1 MPQNV
6 TITLSTP
13 IEGHGAPITQLVFRP
28 PVWRDIVKV
37 GEPFTVHRSADGV
50 AFFADNPDSFAHY
63 LEVCLVEPKEYS
75 LVESQVGPADTIK
88 AKEVIRDFFIPAAP
102 EGGGSKKS
110 QTSSSSSSAGS
121 PAA

>member
-1 MPQNV
+1 MPKTV
-6 TITLSTP
+6 TVTLSTP

-28 PVWRDIVKV
+28 PVWRDILPV

-50 AFFADNPDSFAHY
+50 YFYADNAEAFSHY
-63 LEVCLVEPKEYS
+63 LETCLVEPAEYS

-102 EGGGSKKS
+102 EGGGSTTS
-110 QTSSSSSSAGS
+110 QTSSSSSAAGS
-121 PAA
+121 PPV